1 MSARVPATD
10 PASAAAAASSLGIEP
25 GRRGEILV
33 AALQVFAEKGYDAGT
48 MRDIARRVGVTEP
61 ALYRHFASKED
72 LFMEL
77 LRATAGRMRDEV
89 FGMLDALDPATLRA
103 SIISI
108 LVDRREALALYGP
121 ALRTM
126 IIAAV
131 HNEGFLGAYRVEV
144 VLPLRERLTET
155 AARVDRHLG
164 IDRAPAERAE
174 RIRAVMSV
182 AIGTLVTTMVL
193 GDESTESTADA
204 VIRIMG
210 WETV

>member
-155 AARVDRHLG
+155 AA